1 MEIIHG
7 IKPTVKQT
15 GLCLFAM
22 PKVLTHQPHKTDS
35 PPEQLPNIAA
45 DELHSGEELWLP
57 MVDELGS
64 SFSTFVGVF
73 GSKDLK
79 AIFSLK

>member
-1 MEIIHG
+1 
-7 IKPTVKQT
+7 
-15 GLCLFAM
+15 M

-45 DELHSGEELWLP
+45 DELRSGEELWLP

-64 SFSTFVGVF
+64 RALDFRGRLWIK
-73 GSKDLK
+73 GLK
-79 AIFSLK
+79 LFLV

>member
-1 MEIIHG
+1 VEIIHG

-45 DELHSGEELWLP
+45 DELRSGEEL
-57 MVDELGS
+57 
-64 SFSTFVGVF
+64 
-73 GSKDLK
+73 
-79 AIFSLK
+79 